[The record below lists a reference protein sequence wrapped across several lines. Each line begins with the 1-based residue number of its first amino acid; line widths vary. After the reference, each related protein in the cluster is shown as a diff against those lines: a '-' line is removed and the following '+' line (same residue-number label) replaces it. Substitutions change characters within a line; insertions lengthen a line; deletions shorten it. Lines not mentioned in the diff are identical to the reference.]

1 MFPEADTGRNCR
13 WEEER
18 EVNVLTSEKRELGE
32 ENLKGEKEKSNA
44 EENIFKNRLL
54 GLGIKV
60 F

>member
-1 MFPEADTGRNCR
+1 M
-13 WEEER
+13 
-18 EVNVLTSEKRELGE
+18 NVLTSEKREIGE